1 LSGTDKLS
9 RTSRTMFRKAGK
21 AFAGISVELANVR
34 SANEGLQSQLDLK
47 TGGQRKKVTLDP
59 NQTFA
64 DINSIK
70 KAQEA
75 AALATAARE
84 AKTNSDEA
92 LKLASEL
99 AGSLRMQDM
108 MFEFQV

>member
-9 RTSRTMFRKAGK
+9 RTSHTMFRKAGK

-34 SANEGLQSQLDLK
+34 SANEGLRSQLDLK
-47 TGGQRKKVTLDP
+47 TSGQRKRVTLDP

-64 DINSIK
+64 DIDSIK

-92 LKLASEL
+92 LKLASEQ

-108 MFEFQV
+108 IFEFQV